1 MEKMGFN
8 GKDYEGKH
16 PAEVMPPER
25 YEATR
30 HLYDR
35 VLAGETFAVERK
47 TENGEDLTVHFI
59 PLLNDSQEVYAGLII
74 ALDITDIKQ
83 AEEKS
88 AKLAAI
94 IESSDDAI
102 ISKTLESVIT
112 SWNDSAERMFGY
124 TAEEI
129 IGETIYKLIPP
140 DRQDEEP
147 RIISRLKTGERVE
160 HFETQR
166 MTKHGTLLDV
176 SLSISPVKDKQ
187 GNIIGVSKIVRDI
200 TERKLDENRKN
211 DFIGMVSHELKTP
224 LTSLTAIVQVL
235 SARLKN
241 SGDAFVPGAL
251 DKATL
256 QVKRMT
262 NMINGFLNISRLE
275 SGKILIEKRPFKV
288 DQLLREMIDEAEL
301 TVSTHQIEFAGCG
314 DLEVNADRDK
324 IGSVI
329 SNLISNAIKYS
340 PKGKVVQVKCE
351 ASDETL
357 TVSIKDEGIGI
368 NPDDME
374 KVFDR
379 YYRVVTDYNQHISG
393 FGIGLYLSAEIIKR
407 HDGRIWVESEPG
419 VGSTF
424 YFALPLAG

>member
-1 MEKMGFN
+1 
-8 GKDYEGKH
+8 
-16 PAEVMPPER
+16 
-25 YEATR
+25 
-30 HLYDR
+30 
-35 VLAGETFAVERK
+35 
-47 TENGEDLTVHFI
+47 
-59 PLLNDSQEVYAGLII
+59 
-74 ALDITDIKQ
+74 
-83 AEEKS
+83 
-88 AKLAAI
+88 
-94 IESSDDAI
+94 
-102 ISKTLESVIT
+102 
-112 SWNDSAERMFGY
+112 MFGY

-166 MTKHGTLLDV
+166 MTKNGLLLDV

-224 LTSLTAIVQVL
+224 LTSLTAIIQVL
-235 SARLKN
+235 GARLKN

-251 DKATL
+251 EKAAL
-256 QVKRMT
+256 QVKRMS

-275 SGKILIEKRPFKV
+275 SGKILIEKQRF
-288 DQLLREMIDEAEL
+288 DINQLLQEMIEEAQL
-301 TVSTHQIEFAGCG
+301 TATTHQIELTGCG
-314 DLEVNADRDK
+314 ELEINADRDK
-324 IGSVI
+324 ISSVI
-329 SNLISNAIKYS
+329 SNLINNAIKYS
-340 PKGKVVQVKCE
+340 PRGKLVAVKCE
-351 ASDETL
+351 TIGETV
-357 TVSIKDEGIGI
+357 TVSVRDEGIGI
-368 NPDDME
+368 ATDDME

-407 HDGRIWVESEPG
+407 HDGRIWLQSEPG